1 MRALVAVD
9 ITARPE
15 DVVKHAAVWAERVGA
30 SLDLVYVDEIA
41 ALATYMADPAMTAV
55 IVREQPRLHEARL
68 ARLNALLEGVP
79 PALRGQVR
87 VVVGSP
93 AEAVVEA
100 SEGFDLLIVATHGR
114 RGLAHLWLGSVAEKI
129 VRAAAVPV
137 LVLHLG
143 PADHGGAA

>member
-9 ITARPE
+9 LTARPE
-15 DVVKHAAVWAERVGA
+15 DAVQQAAVWAQRVGA

-55 IVREQPRLHEARL
+55 IVREQPRLHEARM
-68 ARLNALLEGVP
+68 ARLNALLEGLP
-79 PALRGQVR
+79 PTLRGQVR
-87 VVVGSP
+87 VLVGSP

-100 SEGFDLLIVATHGR
+100 AEAFDLLIVATHGR

-129 VRAAAVPV
+129 VRASPVPV

-143 PADHGGAA
+143 PADHGGIA